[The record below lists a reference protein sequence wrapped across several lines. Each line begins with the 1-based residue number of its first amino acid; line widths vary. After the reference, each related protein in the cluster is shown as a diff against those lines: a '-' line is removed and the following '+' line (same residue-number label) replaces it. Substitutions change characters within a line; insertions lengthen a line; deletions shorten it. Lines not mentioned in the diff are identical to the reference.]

1 MLLKADFKREC
12 TKEKKKKTTGV
23 FSDMEVHIY
32 IYQNILALKTES
44 EISIP
49 HTLKFETQTWMNF
62 K

>member
-12 TKEKKKKTTGV
+12 TKEKKKKKKTGV

-32 IYQNILALKTES
+32 IYQNILIIFSLKTES

-49 HTLKFETQTWMNF
+49 HTLKFETQT
-62 K
+62 